1 MSDHGHSTPE
11 HSAHDLSPAAH
22 ASVSGPGHHSHGGDD
37 DHGDHGGIGIY
48 VKIFVALCV
57 LTGASFF
64 TYSEAWPFHDYPSV
78 GWAFM
83 MAVSCTKALLVML
96 FFMHLKWEADWK
108 YVLTIPASVMSV
120 FLVLALVPDIGRRV
134 NGFYPYSGER
144 LEYVATDTDVSELVH
159 QTDVL
164 YKDKQGGHGH

>member
-1 MSDHGHSTPE
+1 MSDHDHAGHGHS
-11 HSAHDLSPAAH
+11 AND
-22 ASVSGPGHHSHGGDD
+22 HSHGSHGAGHDSH
-37 DHGDHGGIGIY
+37 DHGDHGGIGKY
-48 VKIFVALCV
+48 VQIFLILCV

-64 TYSEAWPFHDYPSV
+64 TYSDLWPFHDHPSV

-134 NGFYPYSGER
+134 NGIYPYSGER
-144 LEYVATDTDVSELVH
+144 LEYVATDADVNALVH
-159 QTDVL
+159 ETDAI
-164 YKDKQGGHGH
+164 YKKDGAHGGH